1 MATTLVTVE
10 EYLRTSFEDGDR
22 EYVDGEILERNL
34 GETDHARMQTKISSY
49 LIVHYPQYWTAVE
62 VRVQVRS
69 TRFRVP
75 DVTIMASET
84 VSSRIITDPPHV
96 VIEVLSPEDRVGYMN
111 RKIKDYLGFGV
122 AYVWVLDPVTREAWI
137 YTREGGGPVGDGVL
151 RAFNPDIE
159 VPLASL

>member
-1 MATTLVTVE
+1 MATTAVTVD

-34 GETDHARMQTKISSY
+34 GELDHGDLQTAIAYY
-49 LIVHYPQYWTAVE
+49 LRAHYPQYFTAVE

-75 DVTIMASET
+75 DLFLIAGPKPPGRIVTA
-84 VSSRIITDPPHV
+84 PPHV
-96 VIEVLSPEDRVGYMN
+96 VVEVLSPEDRVGYMS
-111 RKIKDYLGFGV
+111 RKIGDYVAFGV
-122 AYVWVLDPVTREAWI
+122 AHIWVIDPVTREAWI
-137 YTREGGGPVGDGVL
+137 YTREGGRPVSDGVL

-159 VPLASL
+159 APLAAL